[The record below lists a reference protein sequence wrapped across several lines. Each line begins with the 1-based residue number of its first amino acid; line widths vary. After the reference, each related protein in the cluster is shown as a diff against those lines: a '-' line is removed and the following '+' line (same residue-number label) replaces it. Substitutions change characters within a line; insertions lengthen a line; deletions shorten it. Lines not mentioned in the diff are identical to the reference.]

1 MASPHSSG
9 LSSCLP
15 TRALCLANLWTLT
28 VMPFLGIGLHVLV
41 AIFFAI
47 HVVRTGRALYWLA
60 ILFMFPLLGSVVYF
74 AVVFLPD
81 TRLRSG
87 ARRAGAVLQNSLD
100 PGHDLRAAQRAF
112 DLTPTAHN
120 QMVLAAALLDAGK
133 VAEAV
138 AQYDACLQGPFAGDN
153 EINVGAARAKLANG
167 QPQAAIALLE
177 QLQARHPNFRPE
189 QSGLLLAQ
197 AYDAAGMH
205 DAACRQFEAMAAR
218 FGSLE
223 SRAALYIWASA
234 NDRLDLAQREGE
246 ELAHARKHMTRQT
259 RALHTELFRRVDAAG
274 RG

>member
-1 MASPHSSG
+1 MAYFRPVTLCSRLPLRAVRG
-9 LSSCLP
+9 LP
-15 TRALCLANLWTLT
+15 WTCRH
-28 VMPFLGIGLHVLV
+28 MPFLGIGLHVIV

-47 HVVRTGRALYWLA
+47 HVVRTGRELYWLA

-81 TRLRSG
+81 TRVRSG
-87 ARRAGAVLQNSLD
+87 ARKAGAVLQKSLD

-120 QMVLAAALLDAGK
+120 QMVLAAALLEAGK
-133 VAEAV
+133 VGDAV

-153 EINVGAARAKLANG
+153 EINLGAARAKLAYG

-197 AYDAAGMH
+197 AYDAAGMQ
-205 DAACRQFEAMAAR
+205 DAAGALYEALAVR
-218 FGSLE
+218 FGSLA
-223 SRAALYIWASA
+223 SRAALYIWATA
-234 NDRLDLAQREGE
+234 HNRPDLAQREGE
-246 ELAHARKHMTRQT
+246 EIAHARKHMTRQT
-259 RALHTELFRRVDAAG
+259 RALHTDLFKQVDAAS
-274 RG
+274 RD